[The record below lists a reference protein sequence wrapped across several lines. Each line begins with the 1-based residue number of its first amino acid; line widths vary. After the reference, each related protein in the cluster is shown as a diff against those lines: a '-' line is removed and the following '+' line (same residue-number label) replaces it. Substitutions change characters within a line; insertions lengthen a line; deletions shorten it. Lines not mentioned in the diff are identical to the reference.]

1 MIVKLPK
8 KGDLTKCSNWRGITL
23 MVVAAK
29 VLGRIIITQI
39 WDPWN

>member
-39 WDPWN
+39 RDPWN